1 MLLLLL
7 KLAERRVAAALA
19 KRAKSAAAAAAD
31 AVAAIHALVSQVLL
45 QPWHVLSNSMLA
57 FHVTIVLFS
66 KQSSACMLQVEKPP
80 LCCWLVWQLVALPP
94 LAAAAAAASPLPS
107 RSHRLAPLQFRL
119 GVQSCKG
126 RTAW

>member
-7 KLAERRVAAALA
+7 KLAERRIAAAL
-19 KRAKSAAAAAAD
+19 AKSAAAAAAD
-31 AVAAIHALVSQVLL
+31 ADAAIHALVSQVLL
-45 QPWHVLSNSMLA
+45 QPSHVLSNSMLA

-66 KQSSACMLQVEKPP
+66 KQSSACMLQVGKPP